1 MNKFDFK
8 ILIADDEEG
17 MRKIFLKT
25 LAIEG
30 FSVDTVN
37 NGKEA
42 IKRLKSKQY
51 NLVFI
56 DLILPD
62 INGVEIIK
70 KIDTNSI
77 IAVIIT
83 AFATIETAVNAMKFG
98 ASDYIKKP
106 FDIKDIISI
115 TYRFYDKK
123 NSYKAYDS
131 EKVVKRKLI
140 YKSKQMAEIV
150 KKVNKIKDHDIPVFI
165 TGESGTGKEMIA
177 RLIHEKGNR
186 KSRPFVPINCTAIPP
201 ELLES
206 ELFGHEKGAFTGAN
220 AKKPGKFE
228 IAGDGIILLDEIG
241 DMNIKLQSKLLRAIE
256 EKSFEPIGGITNI
269 PLKAR
274 LIAITNTNINNLIS
288 NKEFRVDLYYRLNG
302 IRIHISPLRERKED
316 IEPLI
321 DYFIDYYK
329 NFYKKWDIEISTEAY
344 KFLNCYCWPGN
355 IREMKNAIESAVLLS
370 SNKKVLMANDFPIN
384 ISYNNRK
391 SELNEIER
399 ESIIGALIKYNFNRS
414 LTAESLKISRRTLYN
429 KMKKYSID

>member
-1 MNKFDFK
+1 MNKYDFR

-17 MRKIFLKT
+17 MRKIFIKT

-30 FSVDTVN
+30 FSVDAVD

-51 NLVFI
+51 NLAFI

-70 KIDTNSI
+70 NIDTDNI
-77 IAVIIT
+77 IAVIVT
-83 AFATIETAVNAMKFG
+83 AFATVETAVNAMKFG

-106 FDIKDIISI
+106 FDIKDIIS
-115 TYRFYDKK
+115 TAYRFYDKK
-123 NSYKAYDS
+123 NSYKIPGS
-131 EKVVKRKLI
+131 EKIVKRKLI
-140 YKSKQMAEIV
+140 YKSKQMVDIV
-150 KKVNKIKDHDIPVFI
+150 KCVNKIKDHDIPVLI

-186 KSRPFVPINCTAIPP
+186 KNKPLIPINCTAIPS
-201 ELLES
+201 ELLEN

-220 AKKPGKFE
+220 TKKPGKFE

-241 DMNIKLQSKLLRAIE
+241 DMNIKLQSKLLRVIE
-256 EKSFEPIGGITNI
+256 EKLFESIGGLISI

-274 LIAITNTNINNLIS
+274 LIAITNKNINNLIN

-302 IRIHISPLRERKED
+302 IRIHIPPLRERKED

-321 DYFIDYYK
+321 NYFIDYYK

-344 KFLNCYCWPGN
+344 KFLNNYCWSGN

-399 ESIIGALIKYNFNRS
+399 ESIIGALIRYNFNR
-414 LTAESLKISRRTLYN
+414 SLKISRRTLYN
-429 KMKKYSID
+429 KMKKYSIE